1 MRIRKFNED
10 NENNELDIVY
20 IEECLVEIYDKYH
33 AYPIESDIDDLLFQV
48 EIDFGVE
55 NYSDYGH
62 NEDTIR
68 YINTVFT
75 DLIELSTEAME
86 KVKIK
91 YNNIRPFYDLTK
103 DEGLNDVYVFTI
115 SVK

>member
-55 NYSDYGH
+55 NYSDYDH

-86 KVKIK
+86 KVKI
-91 YNNIRPFYDLTK
+91 NIIIFNHFMILLRMKGFK
-103 DEGLNDVYVFTI
+103 
-115 SVK
+115 